1 MSSRRIVRASAKS
14 ELQAANLQKQLDA
27 RDARDVK
34 VKALR
39 EEHLKLLQH
48 AQAENAALEVKNV
61 SLIKQLADIGIL
73 QESNVVLIEKLE
85 QAEAKVAALTPVAV

>member
-1 MSSRRIVRASAKS
+1 MSSRRIVRAIAKS
-14 ELQAANLQKQLDA
+14 ELKAANLQKQLDA

-61 SLIKQLADIGIL
+61 SLIKQLADISIL